1 MKTPRELILQRH
13 QSAEPKLKAIRGE
26 DLAACTRATAAQ
38 PSRQP
43 KPFFNLIFVAMKL
56 WQESIRPWRRIWAAM
71 AAIWL
76 VLLALNLAT
85 RETPQ
90 MARHKTSLPD
100 RELLAALREQER
112 LMRQWFEPADLSPAS
127 HPKIPGPR
135 SERRQTIVLA

>member
-26 DLAACTRATAAQ
+26 DLAACARSTATQ
-38 PSRQP
+38 PSHQP
-43 KPFFNLIFVAMKL
+43 KQFFNLIFVAMKL
-56 WQESIRPWRRIWAAM
+56 WQESIRPWRRIWAGM

-76 VLLALNLAT
+76 VLLVLNLVT
-85 RETPQ
+85 RETPRL
-90 MARHKTSLPD
+90 ARHQTAPPD
-100 RELLAALREQER
+100 PELLAALREQER

>member
-38 PSRQP
+38 PSQQP
-43 KPFFNLIFVAMKL
+43 EPLFSLTFVAMKF
-56 WQESIRPWRRIWAAM
+56 WHESIRPWRRIWAGM

-85 RETPQ
+85 RETPK
-90 MARHKTSLPD
+90 MARHQTSPPD
-100 RELLAALREQER
+100 PELLAALRERER
-112 LMRQWFEPADLSPAS
+112 LMRQWFEPIAPPPAAT
-127 HPKIPGPR
+127 PKIPGPR
-135 SERRQTIVLA
+135 SERPETKMLA